1 MLLRPK
7 LAGLLVTFMASAALL
22 FSGCSSS
29 QPRDLNYGT
38 DVGLGY
44 VPPDVAP
51 TATEAGTSEA
61 GRSAESGSA
70 DEAGGTFDG
79 AADAG
84 ISVDSVADVNAAA
97 DADVSV
103 DAFIDG
109 DG

>member
-29 QPRDLNYGT
+29 QPRDINYGT

-44 VPPDVAP
+44 VPASATS
-51 TATEAGTSEA
+51 TATEAGASEA
-61 GRSAESGSA
+61 GGSAVSGSA
-70 DEAGGTFDG
+70 DG
-79 AADAG
+79 ADDAG

-97 DADVSV
+97 DAGVSV
-103 DAFIDG
+103 DASIDG
-109 DG
+109 AT